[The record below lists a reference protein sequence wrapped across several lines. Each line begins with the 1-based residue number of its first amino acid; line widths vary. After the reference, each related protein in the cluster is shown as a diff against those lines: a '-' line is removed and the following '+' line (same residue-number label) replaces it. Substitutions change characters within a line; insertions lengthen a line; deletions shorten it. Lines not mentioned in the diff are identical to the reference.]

1 MDPFLDEITLAVTAG
16 HGGPGAVSFRREAG
30 VPKGGPDGGDG
41 GKGGDVIF
49 ICDRRETTFYK
60 LRTKRELF
68 ARNGDS
74 GKGCMMSGKAGDDL
88 IIRLPEGSVIFS
100 EDGAVVADLTR
111 DGETFIGARGGK
123 GGKGNKFY
131 TTSTNRAPDYAQH
144 GLSGEAFTYR
154 LEIKLIADVG
164 LVGLPNAGKSTL
176 IAHLTKAHPKIAAY
190 PFTTLTPH
198 LGVCYIDVDAS
209 FIIADI
215 PGIIEG
221 AHEGLGLGISFLKH
235 VERTRV
241 LAFVIDLYEV
251 DPATAYRTLLNELLQ
266 YKDELAKKPAIAVL
280 TKTDLIDVE
289 LLPEMIREFREG
301 IRGSTIEEVFAISA
315 ATGDGV
321 APMRNALYHISQRH
335 KTAVSS

>member
-1 MDPFLDEITLAVTAG
+1 MEPFLDEISISVTAG
-16 HGGPGAVSFRREAG
+16 HGGPGAVSFRRESG

-49 ICDRRETTFYK
+49 LCDRRETTFYQ

-68 ARNGDS
+68 AKNGEP
-74 GKGCMMSGKAGDDL
+74 GKGCMMSGKNGDDL
-88 IIRLPEGSVIFS
+88 VIRLPEGSVIFT
-100 EDGAVVADLTR
+100 EDGTVAADLTK
-111 DGETFIGARGGK
+111 DGESFIAARGGK

-144 GLSGEAFTYR
+144 GLPGEEFSFR

-164 LVGLPNAGKSTL
+164 LVGLPNAGKST
-176 IAHLTKAHPKIAAY
+176 IISHLTKAHPKIAPY

-198 LGVCYIDVDAS
+198 LGVCYIDVNAS

-235 VERTRV
+235 IERTRV
-241 LAFVIDLYEV
+241 LAFVIDLYEA
-251 DPATAYRTLLNELLQ
+251 DALAAYRTLINELAC
-266 YKDELAKKPAIAVL
+266 YKDELSKKRAIAVL
-280 TKTDLIDVE
+280 TKTDLIDPE
-289 LLPEMIREFREG
+289 LLPGIITAFRDG
-301 IRGSTIEEVFAISA
+301 VRGSTIEDVFAISA
-315 ATGDGV
+315 ATGDGI
-321 APMRNALYHISQRH
+321 AALKNALYHISRMD
-335 KTAVSS
+335 AAEG